1 MKFYNNNDEAV
12 GVRLAIA
19 IAVGGLIIGMLIVIL
34 IK

>member
-12 GVRLAIA
+12 GYGLA
-19 IAVGGLIIGMLIVIL
+19 IAVGVIIEILFVIL